1 MLDTTTMIDN
11 GLGPGQTYTP
21 LVTPPPILT
30 AGVVKA
36 WRTSNTAKQVTDA
49 WRAASPEPV
58 LDRAPPVT
66 PAVVQRGHIP
76 VILFNGPPGCG
87 KDTAAEAIRREYHG
101 ARHMKFAAAVKD
113 GTHVVFGLNCATD
126 AFERV
131 KNEPSPEFGGLT
143 PRQAYIKFSEE
154 AIKPAFGVARF
165 GLATARRILGAQDSG
180 ATLVALS
187 DCGFNEEIE
196 PVADA
201 VGHENMLLIR
211 IFRPGCD
218 FRNDSRNHVYPRG
231 VQDVDISNDGSQAE
245 FLGHVRRTVGDW
257 LRRYSARRANR

>member
-1 MLDTTTMIDN
+1 MLDTTTTIDV

-21 LVTPPPILT
+21 LVTPPSLVGGPGRDV
-30 AGVVKA
+30 ARDVVGA
-36 WRTSNTAKQVTDA
+36 WRE
-49 WRAASPEPV
+49 ASPEPA
-58 LDRAPPVT
+58 LNRTPPA
-66 PAVVQRGHIP
+66 PAVAQRGHIP

-113 GTHVVFGLNCATD
+113 GTHVIFGLDCATD

-143 PRQAYIKFSEE
+143 PRQAYIIFSEK

-196 PVADA
+196 PVAGA
-201 VGHENMLLIR
+201 VGRENMLLVR

-245 FLGHVRRTVGDW
+245 FLGHVRRKVDDW
-257 LRRYSARRANR
+257 LRRHNARRANR